1 MRRGAVWSALVS
13 VLAGALAVGV
23 AGRAEAYVR
32 SRDNMGNPVY
42 WKSSCVP
49 TTIYTNGFEDM
60 SGGLAL
66 DKIVKSISAAA
77 HAWSPDEVTCPGT
90 TDGHPNLEIVPTLA
104 SVGSK
109 PPSIG
114 WDSRNAVVI
123 RTDAWAKSGNP
134 NIQGYAFD
142 ALAVTL
148 VTSRGDGHIVD
159 ADIEVNAITQNWI
172 DLDPGVTVSASQS
185 TLEPN
190 DLQNALTHEFG
201 HFLGLDHTCFTYDSM
216 NPTKTRPLDDQEQPV
231 PDCSAAPAS
240 VAMTVM
246 FDRAVPLQ
254 TSKRFLSD
262 DDKRAVCSIYSSA
275 SPRSCDLDQPADGCS
290 LAPARPAWGALAAG
304 ALSVL
309 AMSMWAARRRAHAR
323 D

>member
-1 MRRGAVWSALVS
+1 VRRGAVWPALVLGG
-13 VLAGALAVGV
+13 VIAAG
-23 AGRAEAYVR
+23 AGRAQAFVR
-32 SRDNMGNPVY
+32 SRDDVGNPVY

-60 SGGLAL
+60 PGGLAL

-90 TDGHPNLEIVPTLA
+90 LDGHPNIEIVPTLA
-104 SVGSK
+104 PVGSK
-109 PPSIG
+109 PPAIA

-123 RTDAWAKSGNP
+123 RTDAWAKSGNM
-134 NIQGYAFD
+134 NITPYPFE

-159 ADIEVNAITQNWI
+159 ADIEVNAITQTWI
-172 DLDPGVTVSASQS
+172 DLDPGVMVSAGQS
-185 TLEPN
+185 TVEPN

-201 HFLGLDHTCFTYDSM
+201 HFLGLDHTCYND
-216 NPTKTRPLDDQEQPV
+216 PRKTRPLDDMGQPV
-231 PDCSAAPAS
+231 PDCGDAPPA

-262 DDKRAVCSIYSSA
+262 DDKRAVCSIYSAS
-275 SPRSCDLDQPADGCS
+275 SPRSCELDQPSDGCAV
-290 LAPARPAWGALAAG
+290 APSRSGWGALVAA
-304 ALSVL
+304 ALAFAV
-309 AMSMWAARRRAHAR
+309 MVAARRRGHAR
-323 D
+323 R

>member
-1 MRRGAVWSALVS
+1 VRRGAIRRSLVS
-13 VLAGALAVGV
+13 LVLGGALAVGA

-32 SRDNMGNPVY
+32 SRDTVGNPVY

-49 TTIYTNGFEDM
+49 ATIYTNGFEDAP
-60 SGGLAL
+60 GGLAL

-104 SVGSK
+104 PVSSK

-159 ADIEVNAITQNWI
+159 ADIEVNAITQSWI
-172 DLDPGVTVSASQS
+172 DLDPGVTVSGSQS

-201 HFLGLDHTCFTYDSM
+201 HFLGLDHTCYTYDPM
-216 NPTKTRPLDDQEQPV
+216 NPGKTRPLDDQGQPV
-231 PDCSAAPAS
+231 PDCSAAPPS

-262 DDKRAVCSIYSSA
+262 DDKRAVCSIYSAA
-275 SPRSCDLDQPADGCS
+275 SPRSCELDQPADGCAV
-290 LAPARPAWGALAAG
+290 APAQPGWG
-304 ALSVL
+304 ALSVGAL
-309 AMSMWAARRRAHAR
+309 ACLVAGAARRRGHAR
-323 D
+323 A